1 MSGLDKLRGFVDEHN
16 HYNVYLLDEEIQAL
30 VEGVLPDVDDST
42 YEGAIL
48 AGMIG
53 QLMMQFTS
61 LNVNTEHVY
70 SYVYDSDDGLDEE
83 L

>member
-16 HYNVYLLDEEIQAL
+16 HYNVYLLDEEVQAL
-30 VEGVLPDVDDST
+30 AESSYAESDST
-42 YEGAIL
+42 HEGAIL